1 MDNPP
6 LPGLVSFCLSV
17 FHSSALSRVCS
28 TCVSQHAPLPAHLPV
43 CLFIYSVS
51 QNIGFLFI
59 CSVWVPSH
67 LCLPASYA
75 ACLSVC
81 LSFHLSVLLNGCS
94 ICLPACHRS
103 ASVCCLLPLR
113 LPACLIS
120 LYLLY
125 LSVPPVF
132 PSASF
137 PSPVCLRVY
146 CLPACPFP
154 SICVS
159 KDCVLYLSH
168 LPPSTNPAPHPPTPA
183 STHAVPNIRISGELP
198 AEARLGT
205 TSPGSLRGC
214 GERGRRRGAGLD
226 GRRLTAVRFEPSSL
240 RAGAAQLGPSAT
252 RRSGRPRQCP
262 GASHAEPRPR
272 AVAAG
277 DEREEPK

>member
-81 LSFHLSVLLNGCS
+81 LSFHLSVLLYGCS

-132 PSASF
+132 PSASS

-146 CLPACPFP
+146 MTVSQPVRFRPSVCLKTASSTFP
-154 SICVS
+154 TSPLHQPRS
-159 KDCVLYLSH
+159 
-168 LPPSTNPAPHPPTPA
+168 PSPYTRLHPRCSQHPDLRRAPSRGQIGNYKSRQP
-183 STHAVPNIRISGELP
+183 
-198 AEARLGT
+198 ARLWRTWAPWG
-205 TSPGSLRGC
+205 G
-214 GERGRRRGAGLD
+214 GA
-226 GRRLTAVRFEPSSL
+226 
-240 RAGAAQLGPSAT
+240 
-252 RRSGRPRQCP
+252 
-262 GASHAEPRPR
+262 
-272 AVAAG
+272 
-277 DEREEPK
+277 